1 MSSTRRI
8 LVLTVIM
15 LSLAACASTSKS
27 TGDPNNPNADA
38 DNPLYSLTL
47 LRQGSLFLQ
56 QGRYEAALERFNESD
71 RIAPGNA
78 TTHNMIGLCHL
89 RMGNPE
95 LALPSLQKAL
105 ELVPSFTDARN
116 NRGIAYTALQQY
128 ELAEVDYLAVLR
140 DTTYP
145 HRSEVYFNLGMT
157 YFQRGLYPA
166 AEENLVRATEG
177 TPPVFDAFLRLAE
190 IASQTGG
197 HRREPWST
205 CTGRGISSRSA
216 PRRLWPSADFS
227 SRWAGPARPRK
238 ALQDVTRIAPGTAMA
253 EEATDLLGET

>member
-1 MSSTRRI
+1 
-8 LVLTVIM
+8 VIM

-190 IASQTGG
+190 IASQTGAIDESLEYL
-197 HRREPWST
+197 HRARDLFPQRAEAALALGRLLVQVGR
-205 CTGRGISSRSA
+205 TGEA
-216 PRRLWPSADFS
+216 
-227 SRWAGPARPRK
+227 RK

>member
-95 LALPSLQKAL
+95 LAP
-105 ELVPSFTDARN
+105 
-116 NRGIAYTALQQY
+116 
-128 ELAEVDYLAVLR
+128 AES
-140 DTTYP
+140 P
-145 HRSEVYFNLGMT
+145 
-157 YFQRGLYPA
+157 
-166 AEENLVRATEG
+166 EG
-177 TPPVFDAFLRLAE
+177 TG
-190 IASQTGG
+190 TGAVV
-197 HRREPWST
+197 H
-205 CTGRGISSRSA
+205 
-216 PRRLWPSADFS
+216 
-227 SRWAGPARPRK
+227 
-238 ALQDVTRIAPGTAMA
+238 
-253 EEATDLLGET
+253 